1 MKTTS
6 ILFLSLLISNI
17 NLQAQSESVVDLV
30 PPNFVKEFYKAYSG
44 IPTTEKLAP
53 FYHEEVVIDDP
64 TYDWVGTNKQTIF
77 KNFTKSNEVNEYT
90 WQIDQ
95 VITQGSKL
103 VTEGI
108 LKAKYRGFPYSM
120 RFVNIFHFKEGLI
133 IKQYDY
139 FDNADYFKAVEEAKK
154 TSEP

>member
-1 MKTTS
+1 MKTIS
-6 ILFLSLLISNI
+6 ILFLLLISNI
-17 NLQAQSESVVDLV
+17 NLQAQSESAVDLV

-53 FYHEEVVIDDP
+53 FYHEDVVIDDP
-64 TYDWVGTNKQTIF
+64 TYDWVDADKKTIF

-95 VITQGSKL
+95 VITQCSKL

-108 LKAKYRGFPYSM
+108 LKAKY
-120 RFVNIFHFKEGLI
+120 KGL
-133 IKQYDY
+133 
-139 FDNADYFKAVEEAKK
+139 
-154 TSEP
+154 P